1 VQSRLF
7 NNEATAKSPHRDIF
21 AIVGEEATTRLIR
34 KKWQLMDYTLDDL
47 KAELAATEP
56 GEETCV
62 AYGQYA
68 LLFPPGEPD
77 QGARLAAAAF
87 AKANGCTISNR
98 PDDNLVCFVKPA

>member
-1 VQSRLF
+1 MV
-7 NNEATAKSPHRDIF
+7 
-21 AIVGEEATTRLIR
+21 R

-87 AKANGCTISNR
+87 AMANGCTISKR
-98 PDDNLVCFVKPA
+98 PDDNLVCFVKPV

>member
-21 AIVGEEATTRLIR
+21 AMVGNAATRCGR
-34 KKWQLMDYTLDDL
+34 ERNGERMDYTLDDL

>member
-1 VQSRLF
+1 
-7 NNEATAKSPHRDIF
+7 
-21 AIVGEEATTRLIR
+21 LIR

-68 LLFPPGEPD
+68 LLFPPGEPIKV
-77 QGARLAAAAF
+77 RVSRRRHLRRPTAAPSATGQTTILF
-87 AKANGCTISNR
+87 AS
-98 PDDNLVCFVKPA
+98 

>member
-1 VQSRLF
+1 MKRRRNLLTVTFLQWSGMRCGR
-7 NNEATAKSPHRDIF
+7 ERTGKR
-21 AIVGEEATTRLIR
+21 
-34 KKWQLMDYTLDDL
+34 MDYTLDDL
-47 KAELAATEP
+47 KAELAATKP

-98 PDDNLVCFVKPA
+98 PYDILVCFVKPI